1 MVVLVSKLAENRETE
16 TKEAA
21 SIAYAEKLKPFHGWV
36 SSSAFSVVLQFP
48 PARKGFVENLG
59 RRDGV
64 RNGRERVSG
73 EVRAGVETYRRL
85 SNQRGFERSVQGIK
99 RWNHVEEVKQRA

>member
-1 MVVLVSKLAENRETE
+1 VVVLVSKLAENRETE

-48 PARKGFVENLG
+48 PARKGFVE
-59 RRDGV
+59 
-64 RNGRERVSG
+64 
-73 EVRAGVETYRRL
+73 TYRRL